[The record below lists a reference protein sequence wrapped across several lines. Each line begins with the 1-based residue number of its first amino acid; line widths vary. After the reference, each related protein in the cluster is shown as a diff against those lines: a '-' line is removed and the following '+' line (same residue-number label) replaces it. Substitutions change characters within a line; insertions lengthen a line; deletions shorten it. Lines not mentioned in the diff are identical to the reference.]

1 MDSVRNQRGMA
12 YSIYS
17 SFNSGKSHGTFEFV
31 MQTKNE
37 TALEAIRIVR
47 DEIDRIRE
55 QRVTDQ
61 ELNDA
66 KNYLTGS
73 FPLRLDTNRKVA
85 NFIAQIEFFQLGMD
99 YPERYADLIKKV
111 TAEDVER
118 VAQRYLQSDRL
129 ITVIVG
135 NEKKIADN

>member
-1 MDSVRNQRGMA
+1 
-12 YSIYS
+12 
-17 SFNSGKSHGTFEFV
+17 
-31 MQTKNE
+31 
-37 TALEAIRIVR
+37 IRIVR

-118 VAQRYLQSDRL
+118 VAQRYLLSDRL

-135 NEKKIADN
+135 NEKKIPDN